1 MSWLDIGLQSWE
13 VWAIAG
19 LVLVVADFL
28 VGGSG
33 NLIALGCA
41 SFLMSAL
48 AGSARLTGIVLVP
61 SWKVA
66 VVEFAALSAA
76 AVLIVRLL
84 RRHPSDQDLNRY

>member
-1 MSWLDIGLQSWE
+1 MSWLDIWLQSWE
-13 VWAIAG
+13 LWAIAG
-19 LVLVVADFL
+19 LVLALADFL

-61 SWKVA
+61 SWRIA
-66 VVEFAALSAA
+66 IVEYAALSAA
-76 AVLIVRLL
+76 AVFIVRLL
-84 RRHPSDQDLNRY
+84 RRPPSDHDLNRY